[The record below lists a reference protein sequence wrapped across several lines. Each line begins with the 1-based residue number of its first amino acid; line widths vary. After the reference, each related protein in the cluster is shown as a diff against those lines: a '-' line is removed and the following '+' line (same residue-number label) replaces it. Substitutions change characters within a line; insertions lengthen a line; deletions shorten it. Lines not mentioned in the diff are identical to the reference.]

1 MFFSSVMAI
10 GVFAQQKP
18 AAKASVAIGV
28 AVDVPAVKPADK
40 PADPAPKPLGD
51 NTITQYIVGI
61 GDILDISVLQ
71 PDKLDAEVTVAPDGS
86 VNFPYVGMVPAKGL
100 SLAQIQDDI
109 QKKLSDGYMKYP
121 VVAVSLKQSLSKKFF
136 VYGEVI
142 KPGTYFCD
150 ESTTVLRA
158 ISLAGG
164 FTKFGSSSNVKILR
178 ARKDKPGYDAMR
190 VNVKGL
196 MDGDAKE
203 DILLMP
209 DDILVVSEGMF

>member
-1 MFFSSVMAI
+1 MRKLFGIMFFSIVITA
-10 GVFAQQKP
+10 GVFAE
-18 AAKASVAIGV
+18 
-28 AVDVPAVKPADK
+28 DK
-40 PADPAPKPLGD
+40 PVEAVSKPLGD
-51 NTITQYIVGI
+51 TTVTQYIVGI

-86 VNFPYVGMVPAKGL
+86 INFPYVGMVPAKGFNL
-100 SLAQIQDDI
+100 SQIQDNI

-121 VVAVSLKQSLSKKFF
+121 IVSVSLKQSLSKKFF

-142 KPGTYFCD
+142 KPGTYYCD

-164 FTKFGSSSNVKILR
+164 FTKFGSSSNVKVLR
-178 ARKDKPGYDAMR
+178 ARKDKPGYDPIK